1 MTSTKRLRIFA
12 GPNGSGKTTLI
23 KIVNDLHVHLGI
35 YINADE
41 IKIELD
47 SQHFLDFNQYK
58 LTLDIDHLKNSLQQ
72 STFYISNE
80 GEKLSAGLTAMN
92 NFLFLDNVALKDNL
106 LPLFLADYIRSILLT
121 ICDKFTFETVM
132 SHPSKLDFIRLAKS
146 LGFRI
151 YLYFVSLEDPIM
163 NIARVE
169 ARVRQGGHD
178 VPKEKIV
185 NRYERTMNLLLD
197 AIKLVDRAYLF
208 DNSSTHPILF
218 ATSQHD
224 EISMVNEE
232 FAPDWFRKYV
242 IDKL

>member
-121 ICDKFTFETVM
+121 TCDKFTFETVM

>member
-1 MTSTKRLRIFA
+1 
-12 GPNGSGKTTLI
+12 
-23 KIVNDLHVHLGI
+23 
-35 YINADE
+35 
-41 IKIELD
+41 
-47 SQHFLDFNQYK
+47 
-58 LTLDIDHLKNSLQQ
+58 
-72 STFYISNE
+72 
-80 GEKLSAGLTAMN
+80 MN

-106 LPLFLADYIRSILLT
+106 LPLFLADYIRSILLNT
-121 ICDKFTFETVM
+121 CDKFTFETVM

>member
-23 KIVNDLHVHLGI
+23 KLVNDLHVHLGI

-47 SQHFLDFNQYK
+47 SQYFLDFTKYE
-58 LTLDIDHLKNSLQQ
+58 LTLDIDHLKNSLRR
-72 STFYISNE
+72 SSFYISNE
-80 GEKLSAGLTAMN
+80 SEKLSAGLTAMN
-92 NFLFLDNVALKDNL
+92 NCLYLDSVALKDHKL
-106 LPLFLADYIRSILLT
+106 SLFLADYIRSILLNT
-121 ICDKFTFETVM
+121 CDKFTFETVM

-146 LGFRI
+146 LGYRI
-151 YLYFVSLEDPIM
+151 YLYFVSLEDPIL

-178 VPKEKIV
+178 VPIDKIAD
-185 NRYERTMNLLLD
+185 RYERTMNLLLD

-218 ATSQHD
+218 ATSQQN
-224 EISMVNEE
+224 EISLVNSEY
-232 FAPDWFRKYV
+232 APDWFQKYV

>member
-23 KIVNDLHVHLGI
+23 KLVNDLHVHLGI

-121 ICDKFTFETVM
+121 TCDKFTFETVM